1 MDLAFDGDL
10 TDIPPPAWAGAID
23 QVVVRGN
30 LIIFTDLIQHFGP
43 KWFTGWRAL
52 IARLDLMTVAEPQTP
67 RKFRTAFVG
76 RKAARAALLCILG
89 WPTERVLMAHAPPV
103 ETDGAAFIA
112 RTFRWLVG

>member
-1 MDLAFDGDL
+1 MNRSASR
-10 TDIPPPAWAGAID
+10 TA
-23 QVVVRGN
+23 
-30 LIIFTDLIQHFGP
+30 IFTDLIQHFGP

-112 RTFRWLVG
+112 RTFRWLGG